1 MKRSFTM
8 NGLFITLEGCDGLGK
23 SKQATLLQM
32 ALEARGH
39 NVFSTKEPGTAD
51 GAGSPLGAVVRDSVF
66 HLAGSGRTLPE
77 GAQQLYLL
85 LDHIDNVSRF
95 EPYLRD
101 GYTVICDRYSD
112 SAFAYASVYNPPT
125 SGSILHLWEQ
135 YRGPLPDVTILLV
148 AVGELVYDDEFN
160 VYEDISWALTRA
172 QARLGEE
179 AGKQQGKGWNDKKAQ
194 RMVQQTYVDLLS
206 NQPRTLIVPIVA
218 TDSVSTVHLRIM
230 TMIDRWISEQTE
242 LHAQLDKL
250 CQPEPHD

>member
-1 MKRSFTM
+1 MS
-8 NGLFITLEGCDGLGK
+8 GLFITLEGCDGLGK
-23 SKQATLLQM
+23 SNQAKLLRT
-32 ALEARGH
+32 ALLERGH
-39 NVFSTKEPGTAD
+39 TVFATKEPGTGLAD
-51 GAGSPLGAVVRDSVF
+51 TSGSPLGAIVRESVF

-125 SGSILHLWEQ
+125 SGSILNLWEQ
-135 YRGPLPDVTILLV
+135 YRGPLPDITILLV

-160 VYEDISWALTRA
+160 VHDDISWALRRA

-194 RMVQQTYVDLLS
+194 RMVQQTYVDMLS
-206 NQPRTLIVPIVA
+206 TQPRTIVIRMA
-218 TDSVSTVHLRIM
+218 ENDSVIQIHSSIM
-230 TMIDRWISEQTE
+230 TRIDLWIAEHPHVYPNPVYRTE
-242 LHAQLDKL
+242 
-250 CQPEPHD
+250 